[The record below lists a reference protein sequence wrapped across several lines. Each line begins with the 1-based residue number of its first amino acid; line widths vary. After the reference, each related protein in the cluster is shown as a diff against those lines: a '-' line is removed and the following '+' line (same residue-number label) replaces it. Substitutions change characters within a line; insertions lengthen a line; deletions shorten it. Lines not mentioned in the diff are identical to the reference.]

1 MAADVVVW
9 GIFAFLV
16 GVAIHESGHAVARSW
31 LGLRF
36 CIELGRGPCLL
47 KSKYLVLR
55 LLPVGARTR
64 GEKPTSV
71 AVPLAGPVFQLAFA
85 LYLLLWSPW
94 IALLGGL
101 GALTILPYRVHGQ
114 ASDGLLALQIVL
126 KGA

>member
-1 MAADVVVW
+1 MAANVAMW

-16 GVAIHESGHAVARSW
+16 GVAVHESGHAVARSW

-36 CIELGRGPCLL
+36 CIALGRGPCLL
-47 KSKYLVLR
+47 KSKYFVLR
-55 LLPVGARTR
+55 LLPVSARTK
-64 GEKPTSV
+64 GDKPISV
-71 AVPLAGPVFQLAFA
+71 VVPLAGPVFQLAFA
-85 LYLLLWSPW
+85 LCLLPWSPW

-101 GALTILPYRVHGQ
+101 GALTILPYRVYGQ